1 MVKEKK
7 IEANLKNYEKLNLQV
22 PDSKKIKNVNFLSY

>member
-22 PDSKKIKNVNFLSY
+22 PDSKKLKM